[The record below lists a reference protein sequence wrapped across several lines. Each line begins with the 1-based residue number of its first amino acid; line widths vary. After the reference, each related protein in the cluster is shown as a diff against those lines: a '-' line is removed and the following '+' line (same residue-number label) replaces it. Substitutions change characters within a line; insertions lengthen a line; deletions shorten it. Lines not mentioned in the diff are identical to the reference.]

1 MGLEVLLELLAMEAE
16 QESALASAE
25 GFLLKVLYLSA
36 CLLFPGILGRKR
48 GSFVGFRD
56 V

>member
-16 QESALASAE
+16 QESSLASVE
-25 GFLLKVLYLSA
+25 GFLLNDLYLSA